1 MPSTILTPSL
11 IVLSI
16 INSVFLTLTIW
27 AALQLRGSDW
37 WVVFMVAFILGLLY
51 EVDYCMFEPLA

>member
-1 MPSTILTPSL
+1 MSSNFLTPFL
-11 IVLSI
+11 VTLSI

-37 WVVFMVAFILGLLY
+37 WIVFLVAFIMGLLY
-51 EVDYCMFEPLA
+51 

>member
-1 MPSTILTPSL
+1 MSSNFLTPFL
-11 IVLSI
+11 ITLSI

-37 WVVFMVAFILGLLY
+37 WIVFLVAFIMGLLY
-51 EVDYCMFEPLA
+51 EVDYRQFTSTA

>member
-1 MPSTILTPSL
+1 MSSTILTPFL

-37 WVVFMVAFILGLLY
+37 WVVSMVAFIMGLLY
-51 EVDYCMFEPLA
+51 EVDDCMFELLV